1 MAPHTEKQS
10 RLVFLITAHR
20 NTGQVV
26 RLIRA
31 LQHPQVTIYLHADK
45 KSNLDLT
52 SLPSYVRIIRN
63 NVEVGWRLYSQV
75 QAIINSLEEILE
87 EEKEF
92 DYLYYI
98 SGQDYPVLPVEEM
111 IRLLALSPD
120 TQYLHHVP
128 LDVNGWHKAR
138 IRFERFYFLNYPQW
152 WVRMAGGIFTLI
164 CDRIGYKRHFYNGMK
179 PWGGSAWWT
188 LTRPCLEY
196 LLQYLREHRGIVR
209 FMKKT
214 IHPDEMIFHT
224 IILHSRFASQVVN
237 NNLRFI
243 DWVKGNPNPNILT
256 AADAE
261 RIIAARPHFARKLDT
276 ETDTEIFD
284 LLDAYRR
291 IQERGISS

>member
-1 MAPHTEKQS
+1 MAPQTKERL

-20 NTGQVV
+20 NSLQVY

-31 LQHPQVTIYLHADK
+31 LHHPQVAIYLHADK
-45 KSNLDLT
+45 KSDLDLS
-52 SLPSYVRIIRN
+52 SLPSYAKIIRN
-63 NVEVGWRLYSQV
+63 NVEVEWRLYSQV
-75 QAIINSLEEILE
+75 QAIVNSLEQILE

-98 SGQDYPVLPVEEM
+98 SGQDYPVLPVAEM
-111 IRLLALSPD
+111 IRLLALTPD
-120 TQYLHHVP
+120 TQYLHHVT
-128 LDVNGWHKAR
+128 LDADGWFRAR
-138 IRFERFYFLNYPQW
+138 IRFERFYFLSYPQW
-152 WVRMAGGIFTLI
+152 WVRMAGGIFTFL
-164 CDRIGYKRHFYNGMK
+164 CDRTGYKRQFYGGMK

-196 LLQYLREHRGIVR
+196 MLQYLRENPGLIR

-224 IILHSRFASQVVN
+224 IILHSHFASRVVN
-237 NNLRFI
+237 DNLRFI

-261 RIIAARPHFARKLDT
+261 RIMAARPHFARKLDT
-276 ETDTEIFD
+276 ETDLKIFD
-284 LLDAYRR
+284 LLDDYRQR
-291 IQERGISS
+291 QERGISS